1 MSPRPI
7 VDPDHPPPKR
17 LSRRALRRL
26 LAWLRPYRRIILVN
40 ISLTLFLTAVELA
53 VPMLLREAIDT
64 VFNIGAAVAA
74 AGATDAEK
82 AAVTDAAW
90 GRILLVVAVF
100 AALFLVAQVVRFF
113 EIRRTVSFA
122 QRFMYRMRET
132 YFRHLHRLSPA
143 FYDKWKAGQV
153 IARGTTDMD
162 ALQETVSWAPNHLT
176 AAAFQLAGTVA
187 LMLWMDRVL
196 FLTVFPMLPVLYLL
210 TRRFRVRAADA
221 WREVRAQTG
230 RLTATVAESIA
241 GARVIQ
247 AFAREQENMR
257 IFSDL
262 TSNLYTT
269 RVETQRVH
277 ARYMIGIGALRL
289 YASVAVILMGAYRVV
304 TTAHLPTAEARV
316 SPGEIAA
323 FLAYALMFFRPIDIL
338 SHLYNELLHSLAA
351 LDRVIEILDSE
362 PKIVDRPDAVG
373 PDDFRGAVAFE
384 GVTFEYDKGTRIL
397 HDVSFEAGPGQVVA
411 LVGPT
416 GAGKTTICRLI
427 ARFYE
432 AQAGRVRIDDWDVKG
447 ITQEALHR
455 RMGIVL
461 QENFLFSG
469 TVMDNIRYGRPD
481 AADDEVIECARR
493 IGSHRAIEA
502 LPKGYR
508 TEVGERGESL
518 SAGQRQLICFTR
530 AMLADPRI
538 LILDEATSS
547 VDTQAELEIQDAL
560 RRLTER
566 RTCFIV
572 AHRLSTVRRADR
584 VLVIE
589 DGRITEQGSH
599 AELVAAGGRYATMY
613 EEFIRAE

>member
-1 MSPRPI
+1 MSARP
-7 VDPDHPPPKR
+7 VVEPDHPLPKR
-17 LSRRALRRL
+17 LSRKAMKRL
-26 LAWLRPYRRIILVN
+26 LQWLRPYRGTIGVN
-40 ISLTLFLTAVELA
+40 VSLTLFLTAVELA
-53 VPMLLREAIDT
+53 VPQLLQQTIDG
-64 VFNIGAAVAA
+64 VLGVVG
-74 AGATDAEK
+74 AGAGTAGS
-82 AAVTDAAW
+82 DAAW
-90 GRILLVVAVF
+90 NRILLVVAAF
-100 AALFLVAQVVRFF
+100 AALFLAAQVVRHF

-162 ALQETVSWAPNHLT
+162 ALQETVSWAPNHVT
-176 AAAFQLAGTVA
+176 AAVFQLVGVFV
-187 LMLWMDRVL
+187 LMVVKDWVL
-196 FLTVFPMLPVLYLL
+196 FLAVFPLLPVLYVL
-210 TRRFRVRAADA
+210 TRRFRVRATDA

-269 RVETQRVH
+269 RVEIQRVH
-277 ARYMIGIGALRL
+277 ARYMIGIGTLRL
-289 YASVAVILMGAYRVV
+289 YASVAVILVGAYRVA
-304 TTAHLPTAEARV
+304 TTAHLPSAEARV
-316 SPGEIAA
+316 SPGEVAA
-323 FLAYALMFFRPIDIL
+323 FLAYAQMFFNPIDML
-338 SHLYNELLHSLAA
+338 SHLYNQLLHSLAA
-351 LDRVIEILDSE
+351 LDRVIEILDAE
-362 PKIVDRPDAVG
+362 PRIVNRPGAVD
-373 PDDFRGAVAFE
+373 PDDFQGAVAFE
-384 GVTFEYDKGTRIL
+384 GVTFKYDTGARIL
-397 HDVSFEAGPGQVVA
+397 HDVSFGAEPGEVIA

-432 AQAGRVRIDDWDVKG
+432 TQQGEVRIDNWDVRN

-481 AADDEVIECARR
+481 ATDDEVVTCARR
-493 IGSHRAIEA
+493 IGSHRAIVA
-502 LPKGYR
+502 LPKGYE

-547 VDTQAELEIQDAL
+547 VDTQAELEVQDAL
-560 RRLTER
+560 RRLTAR

-589 DGRITEQGSH
+589 DGRITERGTH
-599 AELVAAGGRYATMY
+599 RELVAAGGRYARMY
-613 EEFIRAE
+613 EEFIRSE